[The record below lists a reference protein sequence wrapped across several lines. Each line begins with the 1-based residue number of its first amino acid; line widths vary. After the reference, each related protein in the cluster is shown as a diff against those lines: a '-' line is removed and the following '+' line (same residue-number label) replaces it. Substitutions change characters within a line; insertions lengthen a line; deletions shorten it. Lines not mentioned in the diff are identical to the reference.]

1 MFYYISIVAITLLNL
16 NNQVVIEHSA
26 TGPFNTLQ
34 ECELYKIGM
43 IQNLTG
49 FDEIELRLSECRTNK
64 PMV

>member
-1 MFYYISIVAITLLNL
+1 MFYYISIVAITLLHL

-43 IQNLTG
+43 VQNLTG